1 MIGQSS
7 ACTSSMKRF
16 MMIYSIYAF
25 VTEERTKK
33 KIDYDIWLSEI
44 TKKEDEQRQ
53 KLLAEKALKKL
64 DEEKA

>member
-1 MIGQSS
+1 
-7 ACTSSMKRF
+7 MKRF